1 MDPADRRALFV
12 ANEPA
17 IRRAARRFSATTDDA
32 NDIVQDIA
40 VVVLAHDHGPPDAER
55 FVGWCC
61 IVARHLALHRRRSEA
76 RTEALKEYL
85 QHGAPSFVDDD
96 LEGVLAGQ
104 RRLEIGLDRLDE
116 ESLSLLWNRF
126 VLEET
131 SVEAASRLHRSPVSI
146 RMRLSRLVSGVRE
159 SEKSTDDGGIDRYA
173 FVPAGN
179 IEPPAV
185 SQRLPRRKPS

>member
-12 ANEPA
+12 ANEAA
-17 IRRAARRFSATTDDA
+17 IRRAARRFSSTTDDA
-32 NDIVQDIA
+32 NDIVQDTA

-61 IVARHLALHRRRSEA
+61 VVARHLALHRRRSEA
-76 RTEALKEYL
+76 RAEALKEYL
-85 QHGAPSFVDDD
+85 QRGTLSFVDDD
-96 LEGVLAGQ
+96 PERVVSAQ

-146 RMRLSRLVSGVRE
+146 RMRLSRLISGVRE
-159 SEKSTDDGGIDRYA
+159 SQKSTDDQAVDGYA

-179 IEPPAV
+179 DGAPAV
-185 SQRLPRRKPS
+185 SRRSLRRKPS